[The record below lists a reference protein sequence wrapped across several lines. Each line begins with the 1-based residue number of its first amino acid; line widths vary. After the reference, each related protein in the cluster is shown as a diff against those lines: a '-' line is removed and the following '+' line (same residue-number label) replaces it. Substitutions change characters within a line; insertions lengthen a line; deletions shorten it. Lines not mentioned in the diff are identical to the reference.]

1 MNSNLT
7 SGGVPSDSKAFPA
20 EEESIIHEILV
31 PTDLTGHS
39 KPALKYAISLAGRYH
54 AKIVLL
60 NVAQF
65 PASSSIHT
73 PFDPDEMI
81 NAARQSLNQI
91 ATTIPSDV
99 STNRPFDLEPGIRR
113 SKLLKKRATVQR
125 VLIVITTH
133 GYRGIERVLH
143 GSKAEAV
150 IRHAPCPVLVVR
162 PVEGSGFE
170 RQGAVVRTNQ
180 NPIATLDCENPL
192 TTLP

>member
-91 ATTIPSDV
+91 ARTIPSDV
-99 STNRPFDLEPGIRR
+99 LCEQAIRFGTGDTALKIVEEARNSSTD
-113 SKLLKKRATVQR
+113 
-125 VLIVITTH
+125 LIVITTH

-162 PVEGSGFE
+162 PVEVSGFE